1 MKEDRGASVQ
11 TRLTNGGVLIM
22 DVGAVHLKV
31 VGEHLDLISRGF
43 EGAKRGSFEGRS
55 IILIETNRSC
65 SSIKIASI

>member
-31 VGEHLDLISRGF
+31 VGEHLDLISG
-43 EGAKRGSFEGRS
+43 
-55 IILIETNRSC
+55 NRVR
-65 SSIKIASI
+65 KGDLLWEEKK